1 MSTAMPGPVPA
12 PSSAPGGPP
21 HPGPPHPGPPH
32 PGRRRTVRA
41 ADALVTAAAALELLT
56 LHDQLD
62 TTSALVCPPALLAL
76 LLRRRFPVTV
86 LLATLPSMATGHLWL
101 APMIAMFTVASAVP
115 RRRVVLGAGLALF
128 GSTMWS
134 GNTGDASP
142 MAWADHLFV
151 LQVSLMFSVGPTGLG
166 LLARTRSEL
175 RARLADLSASQA
187 HGRRLEAERA
197 VAQERTRMAR
207 EMHDTVSYQLGI
219 IAAQAGALWSTAPDD
234 TVREDAETIRR
245 HSADALTELRD
256 IVGVLRHAAGRAD
269 DGDPAR
275 LANLRTLVRDARLGA
290 VLHLDLGLPDGRSCL
305 PAVERAAYRTVQEAL
320 TNVRKYAP
328 GAPIDVTV
336 GPSATGATLVVE
348 IRNGPGPEAM
358 PAGPATGTPT
368 GGFGLTGLSERIAL
382 VDGTFRAGAT
392 PEGGFVVRAE
402 LPLAQCTWAQGESG
416 SSSYTD
422 TCRRLDEVYGVPA
435 QSSAR
440 STSRSPDSS
449 ASRSISK
456 GKA

>member
-1 MSTAMPGPVPA
+1 MPGPVLA
-12 PSSAPGGPP
+12 PPSAPGGPP
-21 HPGPPHPGPPH
+21 HPGRSGTAR
-32 PGRRRTVRA
+32 GRTVRGRTVRG
-41 ADALVTAAAALELLT
+41 ADALVAVVAALELLT

-62 TTSALVCPPALLAL
+62 ATSALVCPPALLAL

-86 LLATLPSMATGHLWL
+86 LLATLPAMATGHLWL
-101 APMIAMFTVASAVP
+101 APMIAMFTVASALP
-115 RRRVVLGAGLALF
+115 RRRAVLGAALALF
-128 GSTMWS
+128 GATMWS
-134 GNTGDASP
+134 GNGGDGSP

-166 LLARTRSEL
+166 LLVRTRSEL
-175 RARLADLSASQA
+175 RARLADLSASQE

-219 IAAQAGALWSTAPDD
+219 IAAQAGALWTTAPDD
-234 TVREDAETIRR
+234 MVREDAETIRR

-269 DGDPAR
+269 GGGPAR
-275 LANLRTLVRDARLGA
+275 LANLRTLVRDARLDA
-290 VLHLDLGLPDGRSCL
+290 VLHLDLGLPDGRSCA

-336 GPSATGATLVVE
+336 GPSATGTTLVVE
-348 IRNGPGPEAM
+348 VRNGPGPDVL
-358 PAGPATGTPT
+358 PAGPGTPT

-402 LPLAQCTWAQGESG
+402 LPLAQCTWAQGESV
-416 SSSYTD
+416 SRSYTD

-440 STSRSPDSS
+440 STSLRPDSS